1 MIITIG
7 DIMSWKKYYVMVDN
21 EIKYTAAELQVF
33 ISQYNNVYE
42 ELKKKNIKFLVS
54 SYENSMKDRFIIQF
68 VTKETGLN
76 EQENRKSK
84 H

>member
-1 MIITIG
+1 
-7 DIMSWKKYYVMVDN
+7 MVDN
-21 EIKYTAAELQVF
+21 EIKFTAAELQVF
-33 ISQYNNVYE
+33 ISQYNNTYE
-42 ELKKKNIKFLVS
+42 DLKKKNIKFLVS